1 MSYIYQFTKIPQLT
15 LTDVREKKKPS
26 SIELSDQW
34 GSKEIHWKKKKK
46 KTGDKEGFAKIK
58 SSLGFWNSTTHKC

>member
-26 SIELSDQW
+26 STELSDQW
-34 GSKEIHWKKKKK
+34 ESKEIDWKKKKK
-46 KTGDKEGFAKIK
+46 SDKEGFAKIK
-58 SSLGFWNSTTHKC
+58 YSLGFWNSTIYKC